1 MRYSPSLLALLTART
16 RWQPAPLACLGRD
29 APRAVVVGA
38 GVGGLY
44 TAARL
49 ANAGVQT
56 TLVEQNP
63 REDAGGRLETIWLDA
78 ADRRFRFEVGPSL
91 LLLPGVYREAL
102 ETLGLDADAHL
113 DLARV
118 APAYAVHYSS
128 CDGGP
133 TPLEIGGDA
142 QAEARLR
149 AAMDSVEPG
158 AHASFRAYMD
168 AAQANLHA
176 GLPIFIR
183 EQLTPDSLSRLPRFL
198 SAALLGGGGPA
209 ARRSAPLVDWPL
221 RTHAAQLEERFDA
234 PRHRAL
240 LGFQVRRRTQPP
252 RPAPHRSPSSVALG
266 LAPNCDPTSSCCHD

>member
-1 MRYSPSLLALLTART
+1 MRYSPSLLALLAART
-16 RWQPAPLACLGRD
+16 RWQPAPMACLNSD
-29 APRAVVVGA
+29 APSAVVVGA

-49 ANAGVQT
+49 AKAGVKT

-63 REDAGGRLETIWLDA
+63 RKDAGGRLETIWLDA
-78 ADRRFRFEVGPSL
+78 VGRWFRFEVGPSL

-102 ETLGLDADAHL
+102 ETLGLDPDAHL

-118 APAYAVHYSS
+118 APAYAVHYR
-128 CDGGP
+128 DGGP
-133 TPLEIGGDA
+133 TPLEIGGDS
-142 QAEARLR
+142 QAEGRLQ
-149 AAMDSVEPG
+149 AAMDGVEPG

-176 GLPIFIR
+176 GLPIFIK

-198 SAALLGGGGPA
+198 SAALLGGGGPG

-221 RTHAAQLEERFDA
+221 RTHAAQLEARFDA
-234 PRHRAL
+234 PRHQAL
-240 LGFQVRRRTQPP
+240 LGFQVSGRPEHP
-252 RPAPHRSPSSVALG
+252 RPAHTSRPHPSPSASH
-266 LAPNCDPTSSCCHD
+266 PK

>member
-1 MRYSPSLLALLTART
+1 M
-16 RWQPAPLACLGRD
+16 ACLNSD
-29 APRAVVVGA
+29 APNAVVVGA

-49 ANAGVQT
+49 AKAGVKT

-78 ADRRFRFEVGPSL
+78 SGRRFRFEVGPSL

-102 ETLGLDADAHL
+102 ETLGLDPDAHL

-118 APAYAVHYSS
+118 SPAYAVHYR
-128 CDGGP
+128 DGGP

-142 QAEARLR
+142 QAEARLQ
-149 AAMDSVEPG
+149 AAMDGVEPG

-176 GLPIFIR
+176 GLPIFIK

-221 RTHAAQLEERFDA
+221 RTHAAQLEARFDA
-234 PRHRAL
+234 PRHQAL
-240 LGFQVRRRTQPP
+240 LGFQVSGRPEHP
-252 RPAPHRSPSSVALG
+252 RPAHTSRPHPSPSASH
-266 LAPNCDPTSSCCHD
+266 PK

>member
-1 MRYSPSLLALLTART
+1 M
-16 RWQPAPLACLGRD
+16 
-29 APRAVVVGA
+29 VGA

-49 ANAGVQT
+49 AKAGVQT

-118 APAYAVHYSS
+118 APAYAVHYR
-128 CDGGP
+128 DGGP
-133 TPLEIGGDA
+133 TPLEVGGDA

-158 AHASFRAYMD
+158 AHDSFRAYMD

-221 RTHAAQLEERFDA
+221 RTHAAQLEDRFDA

-240 LGFQVRRRTQPP
+240 LGFQVREGGIEAP
-252 RPAPHRSPSSVALG
+252 RPAPTTPPHPSPSAS
-266 LAPNCDPTSSCCHD
+266 PPS

>member
-16 RWQPAPLACLGRD
+16 RWQPAPIALSSD

-49 ANAGVQT
+49 AKAGVQT

-78 ADRRFRFEVGPSL
+78 AGRRFRFEVGPSL

-118 APAYAVHYSS
+118 APAYAVHYR
-128 CDGGP
+128 DGGP
-133 TPLEIGGDA
+133 TPLEVGGDA

-158 AHASFRAYMD
+158 AHDSFRAYMD

-221 RTHAAQLEERFDA
+221 RTHAAQLEDRFDA

-240 LGFQVRRRTQPP
+240 LGFQVREGGIEAP
-252 RPAPHRSPSSVALG
+252 RPAPTTPPHPSPSAS
-266 LAPNCDPTSSCCHD
+266 PPS